1 MYQLPASTIGGLNV
15 DLDFQNELVEL
26 MIKMSKGTCVY
37 YSKSSIEK
45 FHKSKSTFKWPVL
58 MVTRANLV
66 QVLAH
71 GKDIFICLQIDD
83 CKTTDGSKCQIPFT
97 YNNVEYNGCTS
108 VGSPSGE
115 LRCLKEGNMTSS
127 SSWAYCT
134 GLCPINCNSEG
145 YVFLIL
151 INVLIWI
158 FFQ

>member
-1 MYQLPASTIGGLNV
+1 
-15 DLDFQNELVEL
+15 
-26 MIKMSKGTCVY
+26 MSKGTCVH
-37 YSKSSIEK
+37 YSESSIEK
-45 FHKSKSTFKWPVL
+45 FHKSKSTFKSPVL

-83 CKTTDGSKCQIPFT
+83 CKTTDGSKCLIPFT

-127 SSWAYCT
+127 SSWAFCT

-151 INVLIWI
+151 INVLI
-158 FFQ
+158 